1 MPAEQALQGRIRM
14 KTVGRIVVVV
24 AACMIPSLGFSAD
37 APQGPRTAT
46 AGSSVGA
53 TQASEPANGSGET
66 YTASALLRISPAE
79 PTILG
84 STASPFSEREYTI
97 YKKTQ
102 QFLVRSRQV
111 LSAAIRTPDVA
122 MLPSAKAEQFHGD
135 RVRWLEKII
144 TVTLPDDT
152 ELMVV
157 SATTNNPKES
167 ATLAR
172 AVVNAYL
179 VEMVNLERNQKQQR
193 LNELDQAFAAEET
206 NIRERRTELKQLT
219 EKVGPSIDVEMM
231 QNYIKNLDLM
241 LAEIFKEKE
250 RLIVEMRARARVTL
264 MWLPDAPE
272 SKD

>member
-1 MPAEQALQGRIRM
+1 M
-14 KTVGRIVVVV
+14 KAIGQIVVIV

-37 APQGPRTAT
+37 APQGTHTAT
-46 AGSSVGA
+46 AAPSVQS
-53 TQASEPANGSGET
+53 TQTREPADGLGET
-66 YTASALLRISPAE
+66 YTASALLHISSVE
-79 PTILG
+79 PTILD
-84 STASPFSEREYTI
+84 SSAHQFSEQEYTI
-97 YKKTQ
+97 CKKTQ
-102 QFLVRSRQV
+102 QFLVRSRGV
-111 LSAAIRTPDVA
+111 LLAALRQRDVV

-135 RVRWLEKII
+135 PVRWLEKII
-144 TVTLPDDT
+144 KVTLPDDT

-179 VEMVNLERNQKQQR
+179 VEMVNVERNQKQQR
-193 LNELDQAFAAEET
+193 LNELDQAFAAKET

-219 EKVGPSIDVEMM
+219 EKLGPSIDVEMM
-231 QNYIKNLDLM
+231 QDYIKNLDLM
-241 LAEIFKEKE
+241 WAEIFKEKE
-250 RLIVEMRARARVTL
+250 RLNVEMRARARVTL